1 MNSESASHQTVRV
14 PSNRSSTVVV
24 RNGLRVLTG
33 AALVTFVALGGSR
46 HAAAELT
53 KKGTWPT
60 TASKPIAF
68 EHTGTRDEALT
79 LLAKKADWNIVSRL
93 PPSAAPI
100 NVKINH
106 ATPEEILSSLL
117 ESDEHIIA
125 EYTGSILTLR
135 GAPATAP
142 SAPTP
147 SASPA
152 PPASSEATRPD
163 ETETEVHKASKET
176 AGRDL
181 DVKGQDVEVTAGETY
196 RDISVMGG
204 NLHVRGTVTGDV
216 VVTGGKITLHSGAV
230 VQGDV
235 TAIGGS
241 LHLER
246 GARVNGDAGVV
257 GGIFTRDEG
266 AVIRGDVSRKT
277 DRPTSEPS
285 FLRRFVSSLTST
297 FSVLFILGCLLQ
309 AFFHE
314 RIERLQTQLATQTMK
329 SFASGVA
336 YGVAGLAL
344 LALLCVTIIGIPFA
358 CVLGIGMALGTLAGQ
373 VALCTFVG
381 GLLARHRTDNLYA
394 HLAIGV
400 ALLALVQ
407 SLPWIGGIASVIFA
421 CIGFGAFAAT
431 RGAGLLDK
439 PAKPLPAASAYRD

>member
-1 MNSESASHQTVRV
+1 MISESASHQTFRV
-14 PSNRSSTVVV
+14 ASDRSSPRV
-24 RNGLRVLTG
+24 RKGLRVLTG
-33 AALVTFVALGGSR
+33 AALVTLVALGWS
-46 HAAAELT
+46 HTAAAELT

-60 TASKPIAF
+60 TSKPIAF
-68 EHTGTRDEALT
+68 EHAGTRDEALT
-79 LLAKKADWNIVSRL
+79 LLAKKADWNLVSQL
-93 PPSAAPI
+93 PASAEPV
-100 NVKINH
+100 NVKIKH
-106 ATPEEILSSLL
+106 ATPEEILGSLL
-117 ESDEHIIA
+117 DNEEHIIA

-135 GAPATAP
+135 RAPATAP
-142 SAPTP
+142 STTVPNSAAPAL
-147 SASPA
+147 SAS
-152 PPASSEATRPD
+152 SSEATERD
-163 ETETEVHKASKET
+163 ESENEVHKGSKET
-176 AGRDL
+176 TGRDL
-181 DVKGQDVEVTAGETY
+181 DVKGQDVEIAASETY
-196 RDISVMGG
+196 RDVSVMGG
-204 NLHVRGTVTGDV
+204 NLHIRGRVTGDV
-216 VVTGGKITLHSGAV
+216 VVTGGKITLHSGAI

-266 AVIRGDVSRKT
+266 AVVRGDVSRKT
-277 DRPTSEPS
+277 ESRTGEPS
-285 FLRRFVSSLTST
+285 FLRRFVSSFTST
-297 FSVLFILGCLLQ
+297 FSVLFVLGCLLQ

-329 SFASGVA
+329 SFASGIA
-336 YGVAGLAL
+336 YGIAGLAL

-358 CVLGIGMALGTLAGQ
+358 CVLGIVMALGTLAGQ

-381 GLLARHRTDNLYA
+381 GLLARHRTENLYA

-407 SLPWIGGIASVIFA
+407 SLPWVGGIASVIFA

-431 RGAGLLDK
+431 RGAGLLSK